1 VNPFPNVITLPSP
14 LQHRLEAA
22 AERFLDPGNAGG
34 MVDFTKPP
42 GEPALIA
49 SDSVSWR
56 LFKNPVA
63 LFIGG
68 VAAVILELAEP
79 RVRTG
84 VWNHTTFR
92 YNPLYRVQR
101 TGLAALA
108 SVYGPHTQAEA
119 MIADVRRM
127 HARIHGRTP
136 AGQAYSASDPELL
149 VWVHATAGFGIL
161 QAYNAYV
168 HGLDAGERN
177 SFYAEGAS
185 SARLFGALGTPTS
198 EQELAMLFEKMHG
211 KLEASPIVFEFL
223 DIVRRAPLL
232 PPMLAPIQRVLVM
245 AAIGIVPE
253 PIRARLGL
261 TGAWTPRPWQRRMAR
276 HVGALADR
284 IMLRSSPAMQACRR
298 MGLPDDYLYL

>member
-1 VNPFPNVITLPSP
+1 VNPFPNAITLPSP
-14 LQHRLEAA
+14 LQQRLEAA
-22 AERFLDPGNAGG
+22 AERFLDPGNAADA
-34 MVDFTKPP
+34 VDFTRPA

-63 LFIGG
+63 LFVGG

-92 YNPLYRVQR
+92 CNPLSRVKR
-101 TGLAALA
+101 TGLAALI

-119 MIADVRRM
+119 MIAGVRRM

-136 AGQAYSASDPELL
+136 AGQAYSANDPELL
-149 VWVHATAGFGIL
+149 VWVHATAGYGIL
-161 QAYNAYV
+161 QAYHSYV
-168 HGLDAGERN
+168 HRLDAGERN

-185 SARLFGALGTPTS
+185 SAFLFGALGTPTS
-198 EQELAMLFEKMHG
+198 EQDLAMLFEKMLG
-211 KLEASPIVFEFL
+211 KLEPSPIVFEFL
-223 DIVRRAPLL
+223 EIVRRAPLL

-253 PIRARLGL
+253 PIRERLGL
-261 TGAWTPRPWQRRMAR
+261 TGAWAPRPWQRHVAR
-276 HVGALADR
+276 LVGAVADR
-284 IMLRSSPAMQACRR
+284 ILLRSSPAMQACRR
-298 MGLPDDYLYL
+298 MGLPEDYLYV

>member
-1 VNPFPNVITLPSP
+1 VNPFANAITLPAP

-22 AERFLDPGNAGG
+22 AERFLDPGNAAG
-34 MVDFTKPP
+34 MVDFTRPP

-49 SDSVSWR
+49 TDSVSWR

-63 LFIGG
+63 LFVGG

-92 YNPLYRVQR
+92 YNPLSRMQR
-101 TGLAALA
+101 TGLAAMV

-119 MIADVRRM
+119 MIAGVRRM

-136 AGQAYSASDPELL
+136 AGQAYSANDPELL
-149 VWVHATAGFGIL
+149 VWVHATASFGIL

-168 HGLDAGERN
+168 HMLDAGERN

-185 SARLFGALGTPTS
+185 SARLFGALGAPTS
-198 EQELAMLFEKMHG
+198 EQELNMLFEKMHG
-211 KLEASPIVFEFL
+211 KLEPSPIVFEFL

-232 PPMLAPIQRVLVM
+232 PHLLAPIQRVLVM
-245 AAIGIVPE
+245 AAIGIVPK
-253 PIRARLGL
+253 PIRERLGL
-261 TGAWTPRPWQRRMAR
+261 TGVSAPRPWQRRVAR
-276 HVGALADR
+276 HVGAVADR
-284 IMLRSSPAMQACRR
+284 ILLRSSPAMQACRR
-298 MGLPDDYLYL
+298 MGLPEDYLYI